1 MPANGLETLLNS
13 VEHSYLWLAL
23 AIFLAWLAG
32 ALLRRF
38 GRIVVLRLSRSLPM
52 LNTVLRAIDGAAG
65 MALPLLLMQVV
76 IRAAPDELRGIG
88 LLRHGLSILLII
100 ALIWLMVS
108 AVRGMGDAVI
118 AQHPVN
124 MADNLNARGIHTQT
138 NVLVRTVCVV
148 ILVLG
153 MAAILM
159 TFPAVRTIG
168 ASLLA
173 SAGVA
178 GLAIGMAAR
187 PVLGNLIA
195 GIQIALTQPIRID
208 DVLIVENEWG
218 WVEEITGSYVVMR
231 LWDRRRLVIPL
242 EWFISHPF
250 QNWTRKSADI
260 IGSVFWWV
268 DFHLPLEPVQAEIR
282 RLCEEVPHWWDG
294 DVALLQVTDSGTD
307 SMQLRALVTARNSPN
322 CWDLRCHVRAGVISF
337 IQREYPDC
345 LPRMRAEVMR
355 PDFPPPHDPRGL
367 PATPPAPPTPPTPP
381 TMFA

>member
-1 MPANGLETLLNS
+1 MPIYSSLTTLLDT
-13 VEHSYLWLAL
+13 VEHAYLWLAL
-23 AIFLAWLAG
+23 ALVIAWLAG
-32 ALLRRF
+32 ALIRRF
-38 GRIVVLRLSRSLPM
+38 GRVLVMRLSRPLPM
-52 LNTVLRAIDGAAG
+52 LNTVLGSIDRSAG
-65 MALPLLLMQVV
+65 LVLPLLLVQVV
-76 IRAAPDELRGIG
+76 VRAAPDDLRGISP
-88 LLRHGLSILLII
+88 LQHGFSI
-100 ALIWLMVS
+100 ALIAALIWMMIS
-108 AVRGMGDAVI
+108 AVRGVGDAII
-118 AQHPVN
+118 ARHPVN
-124 MADNLNARGIHTQT
+124 VSDNLAARAIHTQT
-138 NVLVRTVCVV
+138 HVLVRTVCVV
-148 ILVLG
+148 IFVLG

-159 TFPAVRTIG
+159 TFPSVRTVG

-218 WVEEITGSYVVMR
+218 WVEEITGTYVVMR

-250 QNWTRKSADI
+250 QNWTRRSADI

-268 DFHLPLEPVQAEIR
+268 DYRLPLEPVQAEIR

-294 DVALLQVTDSGTD
+294 DLALLQVTDSTADG
-307 SMQLRALVTARNSPN
+307 MQLRALVTARNSPN
-322 CWDLRCHVRAGVISF
+322 CWDLRCHVRAGVIRF
-337 IQREYPDC
+337 IQREYPEC
-345 LPRMRAEVMR
+345 LPRLRAEVLR
-355 PDFPPPHDPRGL
+355 PD
-367 PATPPAPPTPPTPP
+367 TPPGRDLPPRMEPVPPESP